1 CKLIT
6 MELVTSLKIATIFLL
21 LGLSA
26 IFSGSETAFFS
37 LSRYQILKL
46 KESHQGRLVAS
57 LLECPAR
64 LLISILV
71 GNETV
76 NIIASALATSVVIS
90 LYGERGKWIT
100 VAIMTPLL
108 LLCGEVVPKAIAF
121 VRTTSFCLKTAP
133 FIALFVRIITPI
145 RGIIRIV
152 INVVL
157 APFPAPYEAKTSF
170 FDDRFFQL
178 LEYGHEKGDLKAI
191 EKEFIINFIR
201 FREKTVSEIMVPRP
215 DILAFS
221 LRTEIETVKSLLRV
235 NRFSRIPIYE
245 NNLDNIIG
253 ILPTKMLLENKK
265 AARIADL
272 KDKLLPPYF
281 VPLTKKADDLLWELQ
296 KQRVNMAIV
305 VNEYGAVAGLIT
317 IEDLLE
323 ELFGEI
329 YDEYDIPQRWYQQVG
344 PNRYRVLAQMSLS
357 DFNYIFKTNLKSEED
372 TLGGIIL
379 STLGYLPQKGEVVQ
393 IGEFKFT
400 ITNIKGKRIIEVE
413 VEKIKQ

>member
-1 CKLIT
+1 
-6 MELVTSLKIATIFLL
+6 
-21 LGLSA
+21 
-26 IFSGSETAFFS
+26 
-37 LSRYQILKL
+37 
-46 KESHQGRLVAS
+46 
-57 LLECPAR
+57 
-64 LLISILV
+64 
-71 GNETV
+71 
-76 NIIASALATSVVIS
+76 
-90 LYGERGKWIT
+90 
-100 VAIMTPLL
+100 
-108 LLCGEVVPKAIAF
+108 VVPKAIAF